1 LINPDK
7 TSRTARIAA
16 VLKGRT
22 NAIRLGVSLDVT
34 GAAVIVAHSH
44 AAARRRPALLPRM
57 IGAVAVMLT
66 LASVAQA
73 RPGVPE
79 HAIAMQGEPAL
90 PEGFDRL
97 RYANPDA
104 PKGGRLN
111 LGILGTFD
119 SINPFVVKG
128 LALPQVRGYVV
139 ESLLARGY
147 DEPFTLYGL
156 LAKTVE
162 TDADRSYVKF
172 ELDPAAKFSDGKPV
186 TAEDVI
192 FSWELL
198 RDKGRPNYRAY
209 YAKVA
214 KAEAL
219 SDRVVRFD
227 LAGADDRELPLIL
240 GLMPVLAK
248 HAINPDTFEDTTFDP
263 IVGSGP
269 YVIGAVEPGRSITFK
284 RDPNYWGRNLPINR
298 GFWNFDEIHYDFYRD
313 GNSHFEAF
321 TKGLYDLRVE
331 YDPSRWETAY
341 NVPAVRDGRIV
352 KEAFPTGMPKQFSG
366 LVFNTRRPLFQDVRV
381 REALGLLFDFEW
393 VNHNLFF
400 DKYRRSAS
408 YFEGSELSARGRPAD
423 EKESALLKPFP
434 GAVRDDVMEGRW
446 EPPVADGTGRD
457 RETLRRALELLDAA
471 GYDLDRTVLRNRA
484 NKQPFTF
491 EIMVTT
497 KEQERLALAYSR
509 DLKRAGITVRVRVV
523 DAVQYDR
530 RRLTYDYD
538 MIEYRWDQ
546 SLSPGNEQAFYW
558 GSAAAD
564 ADGTRNYMG
573 VKSPAIDAMI
583 AALLSARERDQFV
596 AAVRALDRILI
607 SGFYVVP
614 LYHLPDQWVA
624 RWSKV
629 EHPVATSL
637 FGYLPETWWRAAP
650 ERRQ

>member
-1 LINPDK
+1 MP
-7 TSRTARIAA
+7 
-16 VLKGRT
+16 
-22 NAIRLGVSLDVT
+22 NAIPLDATGTTVT
-34 GAAVIVAHSH
+34 VAHSH
-44 AAARRRPALLPRM
+44 DASRRRPALFCGV
-57 IGAVAVMLT
+57 IGLLTAVL
-66 LASVAQA
+66 LAAPLAQA

-79 HAIAMQGEPAL
+79 HAIAMHGEPAL
-90 PEGFDRL
+90 PAGFDRL

-104 PKGGRLN
+104 PKGGRLTQ
-111 LGILGTFD
+111 GILGTFD

-128 LALPQVRGYVV
+128 LALSQVRGYVV

-162 TDADRSYVKF
+162 TDADRTYVKF
-172 ELDPAAKFSDGKPV
+172 ELDPAARFSDGKPV
-186 TAEDVI
+186 TAADVV

-198 RDKGRPNYRAY
+198 RDKGRPNYRTY

-219 SDRVVRFD
+219 SERVVRFD
-227 LAGADDRELPLIL
+227 LTGADDRELPLIL
-240 GLMPVLAK
+240 GLMPVLPK
-248 HAINPDTFEDTTFDP
+248 HAVDPDKFEDTTFEP

-269 YVIGAVEPGRSITFK
+269 YTIGAVDPGRSITFK
-284 RDPNYWGRNLPINR
+284 RDPNYWGRNLAINR
-298 GFWNFDEIHYDFYRD
+298 GFWNFDEIRFEFYRD
-313 GNSHFEAF
+313 SNSHFEGF

-331 YDPSRWETAY
+331 SDPSRWETAY

-352 KEAFPTGMPKQFSG
+352 KEAFPTGMPKQFEG
-366 LVFNTRRPLFQDVRV
+366 LVFNTRRPLFADIRV

-393 VNHNLFF
+393 LNHNFFF

-423 EKESALLKPFP
+423 DKERALLKPFP

-446 EPPVADGTGRD
+446 QPPVTDGTGRD
-457 RETLRRALELLDAA
+457 RATLKRALELLHAA

-497 KEQERLALAYSR
+497 KDQERLALAYSR
-509 DLKRAGITVRVRVV
+509 DLQRAGITVRIRVV

-538 MIEYRWDQ
+538 MIQYRWDQ

-558 GSAAAD
+558 GTAAAD
-564 ADGTRNYMG
+564 AEGTRNYMG
-573 VKSPAIDAMI
+573 VKSPAVDAMI

-607 SGFYVVP
+607 SGFLVVP

-624 RWSKV
+624 RWSTV
-629 EHPVATSL
+629 AHPADTSL